1 MNLKRKLKKHF
12 MRVLFA
18 LLLIP
23 ILSVNAQIKDMVNA
37 NAQIVKNAVNAELAV
52 KRANMLFDNE
62 NYAEALIAYSELY
75 RTDSTNANLQFKIGE
90 CYLHSARASEKAIPL
105 LEKAIKKVS
114 QKYNPTSN
122 KEKNAP
128 VTAFLSLGTAYHRN
142 YQFDLAKNMY
152 SAYSKEAPSDS
163 IEANRLIKQCDYATL
178 LIANPVD
185 IVINNLGKKING
197 KYPDYAPVLSADE
210 NTLLFTSRREGS
222 TGGMQKDE
230 VAFREDIYMCT
241 KDASGEWSEAKNLS
255 TINSEF
261 HEATVGLS
269 VDGQQ
274 VLFYSDKSVDGNGD
288 IYISKLNGEEWGQP
302 LMLPSP
308 INTKFQESDA
318 CFNADGS
325 ILYFASDRKGGFGGF
340 DIYMVKKMPNGDWS
354 FPQNCGG
361 KINTANNDRAPFM
374 HPDGVTLFFSSEGH
388 KSMGGYDV
396 FQAMQD
402 ENGLWSDAENI
413 GYPINTTG
421 DDIFYVTS
429 ADGKRAYYSSF
440 REDGYGEKDIYM
452 ISLPKREEKA
462 LTVMSGIFRL
472 EGSEGPIP
480 DNAQIIVTDNE
491 TGDIVGI
498 YKPNSKTGKYLFILP
513 PGKNYNVT
521 YEAEGYL
528 FKSENLI
535 VPENSEFTTVRNEI
549 SLSPIEA
556 GQNIVLNNIFFDF
569 SKATLT
575 EESKVELD
583 KIFRLLV
590 NNPKMKV
597 EFQGHTDSKGN
608 DEYNRR
614 LSQDRAES
622 VAQYLAAKG
631 IMKSNLKAKGYGETV
646 PIAKNTNADGSDNP
660 DGRKLNRRTEMK
672 VLQVNSSATVNE
684 IDVPEHLKIK

>member
-1 MNLKRKLKKHF
+1 
-12 MRVLFA
+12 
-18 LLLIP
+18 
-23 ILSVNAQIKDMVNA
+23 
-37 NAQIVKNAVNAELAV
+37 
-52 KRANMLFDNE
+52 
-62 NYAEALIAYSELY
+62 
-75 RTDSTNANLQFKIGE
+75 
-90 CYLHSARASEKAIPL
+90 
-105 LEKAIKKVS
+105 
-114 QKYNPTSN
+114 
-122 KEKNAP
+122 
-128 VTAFLSLGTAYHRN
+128 
-142 YQFDLAKNMY
+142 
-152 SAYSKEAPSDS
+152 
-163 IEANRLIKQCDYATL
+163 
-178 LIANPVD
+178 
-185 IVINNLGKKING
+185 
-197 KYPDYAPVLSADE
+197 
-210 NTLLFTSRREGS
+210 
-222 TGGMQKDE
+222 
-230 VAFREDIYMCT
+230 
-241 KDASGEWSEAKNLS
+241 
-255 TINSEF
+255 
-261 HEATVGLS
+261 
-269 VDGQQ
+269 
-274 VLFYSDKSVDGNGD
+274 
-288 IYISKLNGEEWGQP
+288 
-302 LMLPSP
+302 
-308 INTKFQESDA
+308 
-318 CFNADGS
+318 
-325 ILYFASDRKGGFGGF
+325 
-340 DIYMVKKMPNGDWS
+340 
-354 FPQNCGG
+354 
-361 KINTANNDRAPFM
+361 
-374 HPDGVTLFFSSEGH
+374 
-388 KSMGGYDV
+388 
-396 FQAMQD
+396 
-402 ENGLWSDAENI
+402 
-413 GYPINTTG
+413 
-421 DDIFYVTS
+421 
-429 ADGKRAYYSSF
+429 
-440 REDGYGEKDIYM
+440 
-452 ISLPKREEKA
+452 
-462 LTVMSGIFRL
+462 MSGIFRL

-521 YEAEGYL
+521 YEAEDYL

>member
-1 MNLKRKLKKHF
+1 

-128 VTAFLSLGTAYHRN
+128 VTAYLSLGTAYHRN

-185 IVINNLGKKING
+185 IVINNLSKKING

-230 VAFREDIYMCT
+230 VAFREDIYMST

-340 DIYMVKKMPNGDWS
+340 DIYMVKKMPTGDWS

-631 IMKSNLKAKGYGETV
+631 IVKSNLKAKGYGETV